1 MLPEGQQFAAT
12 QRPVLATS
20 PDGGSFVYQTN
31 AGLYRRPIGD
41 LEAHLIPG
49 TEEVAYAPILSPD
62 GQWLA
67 YFSGSG
73 RLKKVAIGGGASM
86 DLCAATLPYGASWT
100 RDHTILFGQTAGI
113 MRVSADGGSS
123 EIIVPARNGERI
135 YGAQLLPGGRAVLF
149 SATNKAG
156 PNRWD
161 EAQVLVEEL
170 SSHKRTVVADGGSD
184 PRYLRTGHVV
194 YALRDELYGVRF
206 DADRLQAMG
215 GAVPLVQGI
224 QRPVGVV
231 SAASNYSV
239 SEEGTLVYVAKG
251 TSSNSLIWMNR
262 DGTPG
267 GTLANIPPGPY
278 QGPRL
283 SPDDSRVLVTR
294 SGDIWAYDIASG
306 RSVKVSTDGVSM
318 MGVWGPGGAQI
329 AYSSARSGNL
339 EAWVKSS
346 DGSGE
351 PRQLTTLGGQVH
363 VDAWSADGGRL
374 TLHRHPPEGEVG
386 GLDERVRQN
395 QAEIYMLAM
404 DGANP
409 KPEVFFP
416 GEAGKEGADVLRRS
430 PVCVLRLRL
439 DRTAG
444 NLHPAL
450 SETRPADNG
459 IGRWWTRAS
468 MGPEWRSVLSQPHR
482 REDVCGVR
490 EDGTGADRRH
500 TSAALSGALLRRTD
514 RVSPRAIRR
523 HGGWS
528 ALPHDR

>member
-1 MLPEGQQFAAT
+1 MWCMRCETNSMGSASTPTGCSRWAA
-12 QRPVLATS
+12 R
-20 PDGGSFVYQTN
+20 Y
-31 AGLYRRPIGD
+31 
-41 LEAHLIPG
+41 
-49 TEEVAYAPILSPD
+49 
-62 GQWLA
+62 
-67 YFSGSG
+67 
-73 RLKKVAIGGGASM
+73 
-86 DLCAATLPYGASWT
+86 
-100 RDHTILFGQTAGI
+100 
-113 MRVSADGGSS
+113 
-123 EIIVPARNGERI
+123 
-135 YGAQLLPGGRAVLF
+135 
-149 SATNKAG
+149 
-156 PNRWD
+156 
-161 EAQVLVEEL
+161 L
-170 SSHKRTVVADGGSD
+170 SSRAFNGRSEWS
-184 PRYLRTGHVV
+184 
-194 YALRDELYGVRF
+194 A
-206 DADRLQAMG
+206 
-215 GAVPLVQGI
+215 
-224 QRPVGVV
+224 
-231 SAASNYSV
+231 AASNYSV
-239 SEEGTLVYVAKG
+239 SDEGTLVYVAKG

-278 QGPRL
+278 EEPRL

-416 GEAGKEGADVLRRS
+416 GEAGKESAEFSG
-430 PVCVLRLRL
+430 
-439 DRTAG
+439 DRQYVSYVS
-444 NLHPAL
+444 AL
-450 SETRPADNG
+450 TGQREIYIRPYQRPGQRIHG

-490 EDGTGADRRH
+490 EDGTGADRRQ
-500 TSAALSGALLRRTD
+500 TSAALPGALLRRTE

-528 ALPHDR
+528 AFPHDR